1 MSIKSDTQGFDLSG
15 KSAVIVGCGGLGT
28 NAAVHLCGMGIGRLC
43 LIDGDTVEARNLNR
57 QFFYTP
63 QDIGQ
68 PKCELL
74 AARLSAYAP
83 DCVLTAVRQV
93 ISAADDLS
101 DFSDADIFIAAVDN
115 LSARRVLNDFCR
127 ESGVPL
133 VNGGIHGFFGTA
145 YTYLPE
151 QTPDLAQAGL
161 LTAEN
166 PSPVSVSSTVGV
178 IGALQA
184 QLAAQLLC
192 DDTTCAG
199 RLYIFDNNEIHSLQ
213 IQ

>member
-1 MSIKSDTQGFDLSG
+1 MSIKSETQGFDLSG

-28 NAAVHLCGMGIGRLC
+28 NAAAHLCGMGVGRLC
-43 LIDGDTVEARNLNR
+43 LVDGDTVEARNLNR

-63 QDIGQ
+63 EDVGR
-68 PKCELL
+68 PKSELL
-74 AARLSAYAP
+74 AARLAAYAP
-83 DCVLTAVRQV
+83 DCVLTGVRQF

-101 DFSDADIFIAAVDN
+101 DFRGTDVIIAAVDH
-115 LSARRVLNDFCR
+115 LAVRRLLNDFCK

-145 YTYLPE
+145 YAYLPGR
-151 QTPDLAQAGL
+151 TPDLAQAGL
-161 LTAEN
+161 LAAEN

-192 DDTTCAG
+192 GELSCAG
-199 RLYIFDNNEIHSLQ
+199 KLYVFDNNEIHSLQ

>member
-28 NAAVHLCGMGIGRLC
+28 NAAVHLCGMGIGRLI

-74 AARLSAYAP
+74 ASRLSAYAP
-83 DCVLTAVRQV
+83 DCVLTAVRQI

-145 YTYLPE
+145 YAYLPG

-184 QLAAQLLC
+184 QLAAQLLRG
-192 DDTTCAG
+192 DTTCAG